1 MPNIYLNKFIWLYIS
16 IDLLQSAIGYYRQI
30 LVIMTNTT
38 RNKLVIM
45 TNTTRN
51 ISKINDFVRH
61 KNKLKLGEKRAQYR
75 FLPAV

>member
-1 MPNIYLNKFIWLYIS
+1 LYIS

-30 LVIMTNTT
+30 
-38 RNKLVIM
+38 LVIM

-61 KNKLKLGEKRAQYR
+61 KNKLKLGEKRR
-75 FLPAV
+75 PIPLSSRSMISLHGFT

>member
-16 IDLLQSAIGYYRQI
+16 INLLQSAIGYYRQI
-30 LVIMTNTT
+30 
-38 RNKLVIM
+38 LVIM

-61 KNKLKLGEKRAQYR
+61 KNKLKLGE
-75 FLPAV
+75 

>member
-1 MPNIYLNKFIWLYIS
+1 
-16 IDLLQSAIGYYRQI
+16 LLQSAISYYRQI
-30 LVIMTNTT
+30 
-38 RNKLVIM
+38 LVIM

>member
-1 MPNIYLNKFIWLYIS
+1 MPNIYLNKFIWLYVS

-30 LVIMTNTT
+30 
-38 RNKLVIM
+38 LVIM